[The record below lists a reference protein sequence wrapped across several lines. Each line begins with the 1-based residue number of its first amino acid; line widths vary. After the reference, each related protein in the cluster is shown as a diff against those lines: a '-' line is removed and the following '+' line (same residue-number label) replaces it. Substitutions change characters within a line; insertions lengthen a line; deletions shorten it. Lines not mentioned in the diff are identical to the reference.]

1 MTVPVTVA
9 ELRTRAKKLFDRDA
23 RLWAAAGADDGVLDV
38 PLHPPTERDA
48 LANLET
54 TRAWVESWREVDK
67 DADVELS
74 WSIRNWS
81 RVGSQTVPERATVR
95 GADAIARIAGQSA
108 AWNLLVHRLDALRTV
123 AGHSDEV
130 LAALRSQART
140 IALLDP
146 ADFDRLV
153 DVLAWLRE
161 NPASGHRLRELP
173 VRGIHSKWIEVRRGL
188 VETLHKAATGATGLG
203 LREPTPLVRIR
214 VLDPT
219 LSLAGLTDVSAPV
232 DDLADLPIHPE
243 RVYVFENLAT
253 VLAMP
258 DTRGAIVVHGGGH
271 RVNLVARLPWAQRVT
286 YWGDLDSHGFA
297 ILHQLR
303 ANGVEATSVLMDTD
317 TLLAHHDLWGDDPEP
332 NIGLLNLLT
341 PAENATLQ
349 LLSARGNVRLEQE
362 RIPWEY
368 ALNRLEAG

>member
-1 MTVPVTVA
+1 VTVPVSVA
-9 ELRTRAKKLFDRDA
+9 DLRTRAKKLFDRDA
-23 RLWAAAGADDGVLDV
+23 RVWAAAGAHDAVLEM
-38 PLHPPTERDA
+38 PLHPPTEREA
-48 LANLET
+48 LENLET
-54 TRAWVESWREVDK
+54 TRAWVETWRRVDK
-67 DADVELS
+67 HADLELA
-74 WSIRNWS
+74 WAIRNWS
-81 RVGSQTVPERATVR
+81 RLGSQTVPERATVR
-95 GADAIARIAGQSA
+95 GADAIARIAGESA
-108 AWNLLVHRLDALRTV
+108 AWNLLVQRLDALRKV

-130 LAALRSQART
+130 LETLRSQGRT

-161 NPASGHRLRELP
+161 NPASGRRIRELP
-173 VRGIHSKWIEVRRGL
+173 VRGVHSKWIEARRGL
-188 VETLHKAATGATGLG
+188 VEALHKAGTGAAGLG
-203 LREPTPLVRIR
+203 LREPTPLVRMR

-219 LSLAGLTDVSAPV
+219 LSLAGLTDVSGPV
-232 DDLADLPIHPE
+232 DDLADLPIHAE

-258 DTRGAIVVHGGGH
+258 YTSGAIAVHGGGH

-317 TLLAHHDLWGDDPEP
+317 TLLAHQDLWGDDPEP

-341 PAENATLQ
+341 PGETATLQ

-368 ALNRLEAG
+368 ALAKLAVG